1 MRRTWWLGMALVAGG
16 CSHGEPVPP
25 KSPPRAE
32 STDPPLQPV
41 LPSVI
46 STEPEKTFS
55 SLEEGIA
62 YWEQQVIDENRRL
75 YENKTKAEIK
85 KRFDSLPDN
94 EKANIERIRAWL
106 PNKRIT
112 EMGNIDE
119 DVTTI
124 ATNADQF
131 EPALS
136 IKRMLEYA
144 DESGA
149 PQLLKNLGVTN
160 PRATVRFRLAY
171 GQITPEMQ
179 ALVWGVTQRVKKN
192 GFQNLT
198 YTDQMLLKRQGLFPT
213 IFQ

>member
-1 MRRTWWLGMALVAGG
+1 MAGG
-16 CSHGEPVPP
+16 CSHGDPVPP

-62 YWEQQVIDENRRL
+62 YWERQVVEENRQL
-75 YENKTKAEIK
+75 YSKKTKAEIK
-85 KRFDSLPDN
+85 KRFDSLQDS
-94 EKANIERIRAWL
+94 EKASVERIRAWL
-106 PNKRIT
+106 PSKRIT
-112 EMGNIDE
+112 EMGNVDE
-119 DVTTI
+119 DVTTL
-124 ATNADQF
+124 ANNADQF
-131 EPALS
+131 EPALA
-136 IKRMLEYA
+136 IQRMLEYA

-149 PQLLKNLGVTN
+149 QQLLKNLGVTN
-160 PRATVRFRLAY
+160 PRAMVRFRLAY

-179 ALVWGVTQRVKKN
+179 ALVWGVTQRVKQN

-198 YTDQMLLKRQGLFPT
+198 HTDQMLLKRQGLFPT